1 MRKLGVMG
9 GYNPSSLKAEAGRS
23 QIPGQSCQEKR
34 RDKRK
39 EGIRKEMV

>member
-23 QIPGQSCQEKR
+23 QTPGQSCKEKR

-39 EGIRKEMV
+39 EGIRKEVV